1 MTEKF
6 TAAQWAEMEGGHEVT
21 PAKESSFSFI
31 KDVTEARMTRDST
44 GTKKLTYSDCCE
56 RLYLSLLVLETLRN
70 FPEFRL
76 SVQKYARRTAGFE
89 SYRFYR
95 INGSDLYNFIY
106 FVVGDDSAQE
116 KLKDPDAAK
125 KMKANTKIPVRDL
138 NRYINELK
146 DGKQPILVSSLFIK
160 LENALKI
167 TNTDY
172 KAIRRALSDFEKLT
186 RADKRRFT
194 TRLIYA
200 VRAKLRSS
208 DIIDDFEK
216 FAAIKDMEKASV
228 PDPEPTISKP
238 DISTA
243 PQDIALYRYLV
254 GADNLMQTKKF
265 LELAKDGK
273 SIPSSMVQAYLPAIK
288 MLDDIV
294 QGGPSFIQGLRTL
307 QKRAQKR

>member
-1 MTEKF
+1 M
-6 TAAQWAEMEGGHEVT
+6 
-21 PAKESSFSFI
+21 
-31 KDVTEARMTRDST
+31 
-44 GTKKLTYSDCCE
+44 
-56 RLYLSLLVLETLRN
+56 RN

-76 SVQKYARRTAGFE
+76 SVQKYAKRTAGFE

-106 FVVGDDSAQE
+106 FVVGDDSAQA
-116 KLKDPDAAK
+116 KLKDPEAAK
-125 KMKANTKIPVRDL
+125 KLKSNTKVPVKDL
-138 NRYINELK
+138 NRYINQLANGQE
-146 DGKQPILVSSLFIK
+146 PMLVSSLFIK

-167 TNTDY
+167 VNTDY
-172 KAIRRALSDFEKLT
+172 KAIRRALSEFEKLT
-186 RADKRRFT
+186 RAEKRRFT

-200 VRAKLRSS
+200 VRAKLRNS

-216 FAAIKDMEKASV
+216 FAAVKDMEKASV

-265 LELAKDGK
+265 LELALDGK
-273 SIPSSMVQAYLPAIK
+273 SIPSSMVQYI
-288 MLDDIV
+288 
-294 QGGPSFIQGLRTL
+294 
-307 QKRAQKR
+307 

>member
-1 MTEKF
+1 MD
-6 TAAQWAEMEGGHEVT
+6 
-21 PAKESSFSFI
+21 FI
-31 KDVTEARMTRDST
+31 KEITEARMTRDST
-44 GTKKLTYSDCCE
+44 GTRKLTYTDCCE
-56 RLYLSLLVLETLRN
+56 RLYLSLLVLETMRN
-70 FPEFRL
+70 FPRFRL
-76 SVQKYARRTAGFE
+76 DVQKYAKRTAGFE
-89 SYRFYR
+89 TYRYYR

-106 FVVGDDSAQE
+106 FVVGDDSAQD
-116 KLKDPDAAK
+116 KLKDPEAAK
-125 KMKANTKIPVRDL
+125 AMKANTKIPLADL
-138 NRYINELK
+138 NRYLNALK
-146 DGKQPILVSSLFIK
+146 NGQQPTLTSSLFIK
-160 LENALKI
+160 LENGMSIK
-167 TNTDY
+167 NTDY
-172 KAIRRALSDFEKLT
+172 KAIRRGLSDFERLT
-186 RADKRRFT
+186 KAELQRIV
-194 TRLIYA
+194 TRLIFA

-216 FAAIKDMEKASV
+216 FAAVKDLETARV
-228 PDPEPTISKP
+228 NDNEPTVSVP

-307 QKRAQKR
+307 QKRAQKRR

>member
-1 MTEKF
+1 MD
-6 TAAQWAEMEGGHEVT
+6 
-21 PAKESSFSFI
+21 FI
-31 KDVTEARMTRDST
+31 KEITEARMTRDTS
-44 GTKKLTYSDCCE
+44 GARKLTYTDCCE
-56 RLYLSLLVLETLRN
+56 RMYLSLLVLETMRN
-70 FPEFRL
+70 FPRFRL
-76 SVQKYARRTAGFE
+76 DVQKYAKRTAGFE
-89 SYRFYR
+89 TYRYYR

-106 FVVGDDSAQE
+106 FVVGDDSAQD

-125 KMKANTKIPVRDL
+125 KMKASTRIPVADV
-138 NRYINELK
+138 NRYINSLK
-146 DGKQPILVSSLFIK
+146 NGQEPTLTSSLFIK
-160 LENALKI
+160 LENSMGIK
-167 TNTDY
+167 NTDY
-172 KAIRRALSDFEKLT
+172 KAIRRGLSDFERLT
-186 RADKRRFT
+186 KAELQRIV

-216 FAAIKDMEKASV
+216 FAAVKDLETARV
-228 PDPEPTISKP
+228 PDNEPTISIP

-307 QKRAQKR
+307 QKRAQKRR

>member
-1 MTEKF
+1 MD
-6 TAAQWAEMEGGHEVT
+6 
-21 PAKESSFSFI
+21 FI
-31 KDVTEARMTRDST
+31 KGIHEARMTRDSG
-44 GTKKLTYSDCCE
+44 GTKKLTYTDCCE
-56 RLYLSLLVLETLRN
+56 RLYLSLLVLETMRQ
-70 FPEFRL
+70 FPQFRL
-76 SVQKYARRTAGFE
+76 PVKKYATRTAGFE
-89 SYRFYR
+89 SYRYYR

-116 KLKDPDAAK
+116 KLKDPDAARDLK
-125 KMKANTKIPVRDL
+125 KKTIIPIKDL
-138 NRYINELK
+138 NRYLNQLK
-146 DGKQPILVSSLFIK
+146 NGQQPTLASSMFIK
-160 LENALKI
+160 LENGLRI

-172 KAIRRALSDFEKLT
+172 KAIRRSLSEFEKLT
-186 RADKRRFT
+186 RAETQRMV

-216 FAAIKDMEKASV
+216 FAAVKDLETAKV
-228 PDPEPTISKP
+228 PDNEPTVSVP

-254 GADNLMQTKKF
+254 GSDNLMQTKKF

-307 QKRAQKR
+307 QKRAQKRR

>member
-1 MTEKF
+1 MD
-6 TAAQWAEMEGGHEVT
+6 
-21 PAKESSFSFI
+21 FI
-31 KDVTEARMTRDST
+31 KEITEARMTRDST
-44 GTKKLTYSDCCE
+44 GTRKLTYSDCCE
-56 RLYLSLLVLETLRN
+56 RLYLSLLVLETLRH

-76 SVQKYARRTAGFE
+76 TVQKYAKRTRGFE
-89 SYRFYR
+89 SYRYYR

-106 FVVGDDSAQE
+106 LVVGDDSAQD
-116 KLKDPDAAK
+116 KLKDPEAAK
-125 KMKANTKIPVRDL
+125 SLKANTKIPLSDL
-138 NRYINELK
+138 NRYINQLAN
-146 DGKQPILVSSLFIK
+146 GQQPILVSSLFIK
-160 LENALKI
+160 LESGLKI

-172 KAIRRALSDFEKLT
+172 KSIRRALSDFEKLT
-186 RADKRRFT
+186 RDEKRRFT

-200 VRAKLRSS
+200 VRAKLRNS

-228 PDPEPTISKP
+228 PDPEPTVSVP

-307 QKRAQKR
+307 QKRAQKRR

>member
-1 MTEKF
+1 MD
-6 TAAQWAEMEGGHEVT
+6 
-21 PAKESSFSFI
+21 FI
-31 KDVTEARMTRDST
+31 KEITEARMTRDST
-44 GTKKLTYSDCCE
+44 GTRKLTYSDCCE
-56 RLYLSLLVLETLRN
+56 RLYLSLLVLETLRH

-76 SVQKYARRTAGFE
+76 TAQSYAKRTRGFE
-89 SYRFYR
+89 SYRYYR
-95 INGSDLYNFIY
+95 VNGSDLYNFIY
-106 FVVGDDSAQE
+106 FVVGDDSAQD
-116 KLKDPDAAK
+116 KLKDPEAAK
-125 KMKANTKIPVRDL
+125 KLKAQTRIPLKDL
-138 NRYINELK
+138 NRYINELAN
-146 DGKQPILVSSLFIK
+146 GKNPNLVSSLFIK
-160 LENALKI
+160 LEQGLKI
-167 TNTDY
+167 TNSDY
-172 KAIRRALSDFEKLT
+172 KEIRRALSDFAKTT
-186 RADKRRFT
+186 RDDKRRFT

-200 VRAKLRSS
+200 VRAKLRNS

-228 PDPEPTISKP
+228 ADPEPTISKP

-307 QKRAQKR
+307 QKRAQKRR